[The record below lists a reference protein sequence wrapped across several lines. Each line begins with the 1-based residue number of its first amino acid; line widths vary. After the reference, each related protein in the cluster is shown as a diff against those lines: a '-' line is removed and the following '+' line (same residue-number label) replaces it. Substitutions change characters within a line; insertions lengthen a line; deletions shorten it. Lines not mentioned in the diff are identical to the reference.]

1 MPATDLP
8 LLIDAARIA
17 GDIAS
22 SHWQGTPKTWFKDDD
37 SPVSAADIEVDTA
50 LRDALCHARP
60 TYGWMSEESPEDLD
74 RLEREQCFI
83 LDPIDGTRAFL
94 RGEETWAVS
103 LAVVSGG
110 RPTAAVVHLPARG
123 LTFTATRE
131 GAWLNGDPVRVSAR
145 PDPDGARVLAN
156 KAAFAAEH
164 WRQLPSFKRTFRP
177 SIAYRLAVLA
187 QGRADLM
194 LSLRP
199 VWEWDIA
206 AGALI
211 AESAGARVTDRYGG
225 PLTFNSPRRA
235 SDGIVAA
242 NPTLHG
248 RVRDALV

>member
-8 LLIDAARIA
+8 LLIDAARTA
-17 GDIAS
+17 GDIAVR
-22 SHWQGTPKTWFKDDD
+22 HWQGAPQTWMKDDA

-50 LRDALCHARP
+50 LRDALLQARP
-60 TYGWMSEESPEDLD
+60 DYGWLSEESPEDPT
-74 RLEREQCFI
+74 RLEREECFI

-94 RGEETWAVS
+94 RGEETWAIS

-110 RPTAAVVHLPARG
+110 EPTAAVVHLPARG
-123 LTFTATRE
+123 LTYTATRE

-156 KAAFAAEH
+156 KASFATEH
-164 WRQLPSFKRTFRP
+164 WRRLPQFQRSFRP
-177 SIAYRLAVLA
+177 SVAYRLACLA
-187 QGRADLM
+187 QGRTDLM

-199 VWEWDIA
+199 AWEWDIA

-211 AESAGARVTDRYGG
+211 AASAGARVTDRQGRA
-225 PLTFNSPRRA
+225 LSFNSPQRA

-242 NPTLHG
+242 NPTLHAK
-248 RVRDALV
+248 VRDALA